1 MNHSRDFGRTGSDN
15 VTELSKAEPS
25 LSKSELVDLL
35 CEGAMAWNDWRQ
47 KNSKEKIN
55 LDGEDLR
62 GLDLSDYDLSEVSL
76 VGSNLSYSDL
86 KNAILIAADL
96 TRANLCYCNLINAK
110 LIAAN
115 LFQANLAHANV
126 LHANFLT
133 AMCHQA
139 DFSNVDFKDQ
149 DLRGQNL
156 KEANLSGADLRR
168 QNLEGIDLRG
178 AKLIGANLDEVNL
191 IDANLEGANLSDV
204 DLSTTELHGTIFTKS
219 ILNNCNLSQ
228 QDLHGFN
235 FENSSLKGVDLRGA
249 NLAKANLDGVDLS
262 SAKLWQVQTKGWSIR
277 GVHCTHASWDQRGRE
292 YTHYTRNQFEKLFA
306 DKISFQ
312 LYYQRLL
319 SYQDLATLPFLI
331 EHLEA
336 SFWGCKLRIREIRN
350 EPGDTAVV
358 IVVEDAGG
366 LSPSMLETSLQQE
379 ADKLQ
384 SIQISL
390 QSERRL
396 QSEIRESMQAIKDK
410 YWPKLLELSEQDSDA
425 KMRRMAVLFTDLKG
439 FSNWDK
445 QERTEKLA
453 LFRGLLKPVMKQWQA
468 SYPNMEGDS
477 LRATFTTVSQALGCA
492 AMMQK
497 VLHGAGFVV
506 RIGLDIGDVKI
517 THNEITDQ
525 LDIEGD
531 ALNFAARLESMA
543 EPGAV
548 LVSENVRHYAIQS
561 DAPFIFKEERVP
573 LKKSVGERQAGDIIV
588 CFMAQSVDQLK

>member
-1 MNHSRDFGRTGSDN
+1 MNN
-15 VTELSKAEPS
+15 PSKNKSAEAREQAEVKPEHS
-25 LSKSELVDLL
+25 LSREALLDLL
-35 CEGAMAWNDWRQ
+35 GAGSFVWNEWRH
-47 KNSKEKIN
+47 KNPKAKIV

-62 GLDLSDYDLSEVSL
+62 GMDLSDVDLSEVSL
-76 VGSNLSYSDL
+76 VKANLAYSDL
-86 KNAILIAADL
+86 KNAILIATNL
-96 TRANLCYCNLINAK
+96 SQANLCYCNLNNAK

-115 LFQANLAHANV
+115 LYQTNLSHANV

-156 KEANLSGADLRR
+156 KGANLSGADLRQ
-168 QNLEGIDLRG
+168 QNLEGIDLRQ
-178 AKLIGANLDEVNL
+178 AKLIGANLDGVNL
-191 IDANLEGANLSDV
+191 IDANMEGANLSDV
-204 DLSTTELHGTIFTKS
+204 DLSSCQLTGASMHHA
-219 ILNNCNLSQ
+219 ILNNCNLSRL
-228 QDLHGFN
+228 DLSDFN
-235 FENSSLKGVDLRGA
+235 FSGSSLRGA
-249 NLAKANLDGVDLS
+249 DLRESNLSKANLDGVDLS
-262 SAKLWQVQTKGWSIR
+262 SAKLWQIQSKGWSIR
-277 GVHCTHASWDQRGRE
+277 GLSCTHASWDQRGRE
-292 YTHYTRNQFEKLFA
+292 YTHYTKNQFEKLFA

-336 SFWGCKLRIREIRN
+336 SFWGCKLRIREVRN
-350 EPGDTAVV
+350 EPGDTQVV
-358 IVVEDAGG
+358 LVVEDTGG
-366 LSPSMLETSLQQE
+366 LNPSMLEASLQQE

-390 QSERRL
+390 QSERKL
-396 QSEIRESMQAIKDK
+396 QSEIRESMQEIKDR

-445 QERTEKLA
+445 QERTERLS

-477 LRATFTTVSQALGCA
+477 LRATFSTISQALQCA

-497 VLHGAGFVV
+497 VLTGAGFVV
-506 RIGLDIGDVKI
+506 RIGLDVGDVKI
-517 THNEITDQ
+517 THNEITEQ

-543 EPGAV
+543 APGEV
-548 LVSENVRHYAIQS
+548 LVSENVRHYALQA
-561 DAPFIFKEERVP
+561 DAPFLFKEQRLA
-573 LKKSVGERQAGDIIV
+573 LKKSVGERQAGDMVV
-588 CFMAQSVDQLK
+588 CFIAQPLADLK

>member
-1 MNHSRDFGRTGSDN
+1 MELKDSDSFDAN
-15 VTELSKAEPS
+15 EDKENNSSDQLTSEELSKI
-25 LSKSELVDLL
+25 LL
-35 CEGAMAWNDWRQ
+35 TSAMEWNAWRQ
-47 KNSKEKIN
+47 QHPKEK
-55 LDGEDLR
+55 LHLEGLDLR
-62 GLDLSDYDLSEVSL
+62 GLDLSDYDLSEVSFKK
-76 VGSNLSYSDL
+76 SNLSYSDL

-96 TRANLCYCNLINAK
+96 TQANLCYCNLTNAK

-115 LFQANLAHANV
+115 LYQANLSHANV
-126 LHANFLT
+126 LQANFLT

-139 DFSNVDFKDQ
+139 DFSNVDFKEQ

-156 KEANLSGADLRR
+156 KNANLSGADLRR

-178 AKLIGANLDEVNL
+178 AKLIGANLDNVNL
-191 IDANLEGANLSDV
+191 IDANLDGANLSDV
-204 DLSTTELHGTIFTKS
+204 DLSSCELHGTIFTRS
-219 ILNNCNLSQ
+219 TLNNCNLSQ
-228 QDLHGFN
+228 QDLTNFN
-235 FENSSLKGVDLRGA
+235 FTGSEMKGVDLREA
-249 NLAKANLDGVDLS
+249 NLSKAKLDGVDLS

-277 GVHCTHASWDQRGRE
+277 GVQCTHASWDQKGRE

-350 EPGDTAVV
+350 EPGDTIVV
-358 IVVEDAGG
+358 MVVEDTGG
-366 LSPSMLETSLQQE
+366 LNPSMLESSLQLE

-396 QSEIRESMQAIKDK
+396 QSEIRESMQGIKDR

-439 FSNWDK
+439 FSNWDNR
-445 QERTEKLA
+445 ERTEKLA

-477 LRATFTTVSQALGCA
+477 LRATFSTVNHALGCA

-561 DAPFIFKEERVP
+561 DSPFIFKEQRIP
-573 LKKSVGERQAGDIIV
+573 LNKSVGDRQAGDIVV
-588 CFMAQSVDQLK
+588 CFMAQSSDDLK

>member
-1 MNHSRDFGRTGSDN
+1 MELRDSGSQ
-15 VTELSKAEPS
+15 KQA
-25 LSKSELVDLL
+25 SENI
-35 CEGAMAWNDWRQ
+35 EY
-47 KNSKEKIN
+47 SKEDLMDILCTSALDWNEWRYKNQKLSVN

-62 GLDLSDYDLSEVSL
+62 GMDLSDYDLSEVSL
-76 VGSNLSYSDL
+76 VGANLAYSDL

-96 TRANLCYCNLINAK
+96 SKANLCYCNLTHAK

-115 LFQANLAHANV
+115 LRNANLSHANV

-156 KEANLSGADLRR
+156 EKANLSGADLSG

-178 AKLIGANLDEVNL
+178 AKLIGANLDHVNL
-191 IDANLEGANLSDV
+191 IDANLDSANLSDV
-204 DLSTTELHGTIFTKS
+204 DLSTCELDGAIFTRAK
-219 ILNNCNLSQ
+219 LNNCSLSQ
-228 QDLHGFN
+228 QNLKGFN
-235 FENSSLKGVDLRGA
+235 FKDGQLKGVDLRGA
-249 NLAKANLDGVDLS
+249 NLTKANLDNVDLS

-277 GVHCTHASWDQRGRE
+277 GVRCTHASWDQKGRE
-292 YTHYTRNQFEKLFA
+292 YTHYTKNQFEKLFA

-319 SYQDLATLPFLI
+319 SFQDLATLPFLI

-350 EPGDTAVV
+350 EPGDTVV
-358 IVVEDAGG
+358 VMVVEDTGG
-366 LSPSMLETSLQQE
+366 LNPSMLETSLQHE

-396 QSEIRESMQAIKDK
+396 QSEIRESMQAIKDRH
-410 YWPKLLELSEQDSDA
+410 WPKLLELSEQDSDA

-445 QERTEKLA
+445 KERTERLA

-477 LRATFTTVSQALGCA
+477 LRATFSTVTQALGCA

-497 VLHGAGFVV
+497 VLHGAGFDV
-506 RIGLDIGDVKI
+506 RIGLDIGEVKI

-548 LVSENVRHYAIQS
+548 LVSENVRHYAIQN
-561 DAPFIFKEERVP
+561 DAPFIFKEQRLA
-573 LKKSVGERQAGDIIV
+573 LKKSVGDRQAGDIVV
-588 CFMAQSVDQLK
+588 CFMAQAVSGLK